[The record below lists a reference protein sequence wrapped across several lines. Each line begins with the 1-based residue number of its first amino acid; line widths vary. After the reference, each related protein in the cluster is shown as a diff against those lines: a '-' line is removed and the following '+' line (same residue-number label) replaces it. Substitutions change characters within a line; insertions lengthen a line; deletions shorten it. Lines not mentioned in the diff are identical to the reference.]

1 VSFVIIDSTGIVPT
15 NLFEDNLSSYKGG
28 ILMENGM
35 VPPREFKPRLR
46 YVSLNKLPI
55 QDGMVPSSLL
65 LSSDKAYI
73 LIYEDCTV
81 PETVQNEVGIV
92 PPKKL

>member
-1 VSFVIIDSTGIVPT
+1 
-15 NLFEDNLSSYKGG
+15 
-28 ILMENGM
+28 
-35 VPPREFKPRLR
+35 
-46 YVSLNKLPI
+46 
-55 QDGMVPSSLL
+55 MVPSSLL